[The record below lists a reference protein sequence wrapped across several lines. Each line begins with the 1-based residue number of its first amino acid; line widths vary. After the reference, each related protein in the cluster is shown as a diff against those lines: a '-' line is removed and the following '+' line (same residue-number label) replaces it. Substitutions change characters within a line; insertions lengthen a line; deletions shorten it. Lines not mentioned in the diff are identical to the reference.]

1 MCSIVHIFFHKLS
14 DQQFETTDTAN
25 HFHVLKT
32 AVGCVVTVKKVGR
45 HQKEQLMNNTKNILV
60 FVQSVVQLHLV
71 QQQPLSLKGYC
82 EPKKELIQEIV
93 VILFVTSV
101 ISVNLEELRCSPRV
115 QFHCWLSQPKPVVL
129 QKNMCFF
136 HLQACIFTLLLL
148 LFLLTMLGCLSSKMI
163 LDHLFHLL
171 CFQKKNAGNMDIK
184 SFIITLYLNDLA

>member
-14 DQQFETTDTAN
+14 DQQFQTTGTAN

-45 HQKEQLMNNTKNILV
+45 HQKEQLMNNTKNILF

-93 VILFVTSV
+93 VIFFVTSV

-115 QFHCWLSQPKPVVL
+115 QFHCRLSQPKPVVL
-129 QKNMCFF
+129 LKKMCFF
-136 HLQACIFTLLLL
+136 HLQVCVFI
-148 LFLLTMLGCLSSKMI
+148 C
-163 LDHLFHLL
+163 
-171 CFQKKNAGNMDIK
+171 CFCY
-184 SFIITLYLNDLA
+184 FY